1 MNKLL
6 WKILLNKQGK
16 WQFIIAGA
24 GFCIGLFILLLSV
37 QLYYDFNHIL
47 FAQQEKENQSS
58 YLLINK
64 TVTLLNTFDK
74 SVSGFTASEIDT
86 IRQQDFFVSIGEFQT
101 NQFSISANLTMQLGF
116 STDLFFEA
124 IPDKFIDN
132 KPEEFKWEPEK
143 NFVPVILST
152 EFLNLYNF
160 GYAMTQGLP
169 QLPPDAVKMVPFDVT
184 IKGKGKEQKLS
195 ARVVAFS
202 DRIPSVLVPL
212 DFMKWANAEFGEG
225 AKQPSRLI
233 AEVKDAGDERMK
245 LFLEKKKY
253 ITNQEQMKTQKAGAA
268 LKMVITLTGA
278 VGVLFVALSFVIFV
292 LNFQLALSRAKQE
305 VDILLNIG
313 YTRQSIS
320 GILTIQ
326 LVFILLLVVAI
337 AFAGH
342 YFAIQKIHDYFAQ
355 HGFVLTAKTTLTLLV
370 SVGAAGSM
378 LLVNSIALKIS
389 LR

>member
-16 WQFIIAGA
+16 WQFLIAGA

-37 QLYYDFNHIL
+37 QLYSDFNQIL

-74 SVSGFTASEIDT
+74 SVSGFTPAEIDT
-86 IRQQDFFVSIGEFQT
+86 IRQQDFFISIGEFQT

-124 IPDKFIDN
+124 IPDRFIDN
-132 KPEEFKWEPEK
+132 KPEEFKWEREK
-143 NFVPVILST
+143 NFVPVIIST

-169 QLPPDAVKMVPFDVT
+169 QLPPDAIKMVPFDVT
-184 IKGKGKEQKLS
+184 IKGNGKEQKLS

-202 DRIPSVLVPL
+202 DRIPSVLVPI
-212 DFMKWANAEFGEG
+212 DFMNWANAEFGNG
-225 AKQPSRLI
+225 TKQPSRLI
-233 AEVKDAGDERMK
+233 AEVKDAGNASMK

-253 ITNQEQMKTQKAGAA
+253 ITNQEQMKTQKAGAV

-278 VGVLFVALSFVIFV
+278 VGILFVALSFVIFV

-305 VDILLNIG
+305 IDILLNIG

-326 LVFILLLVVAI
+326 LVLILFLVVVL
-337 AFAGH
+337 AFTAH
-342 YFAIQKIHDYFAQ
+342 YWAVQEMHIFFAQ
-355 HGFVLTAKTTLTLLV
+355 HGFTLAAKTSLALLV
-370 SVGAAGSM
+370 SGGAAVLM
-378 LLVNSIALKIS
+378 LLVNQLALKIS

>member
-16 WQFIIAGA
+16 WQFFIAGA

-37 QLYYDFNHIL
+37 QLYYDFNQVL
-47 FAQQEKENQSS
+47 FAQQEKENQTSF
-58 YLLINK
+58 LLINK

-74 SVSGFTASEIDT
+74 SVSGFTPAEIDT
-86 IRQQDFFVSIGEFQT
+86 IKQQDFFVSIGEFQT
-101 NQFSISANLTMQLGF
+101 NQFAISANLTMQLGF

-132 KPEEFKWEPEK
+132 KPDEFKWEQEK
-143 NFVPVILST
+143 NFVPVIIST

-169 QLPPDAVKMVPFDVT
+169 QLPPDAIKMVPFDVT
-184 IKGKGKEQKLS
+184 IKGKGKEKKSS

-212 DFMKWANAEFGEG
+212 DFMNWANTEFGEG
-225 AKQPSRLI
+225 AKSPSRLI

-253 ITNQEQMKTQKAGAA
+253 ITNQEQMKTQKAGAV

-292 LNFQLALSRAKQE
+292 LNFQLVLSRAKQE

-320 GILTIQ
+320 GILTGQ
-326 LVFILLLVVAI
+326 LVLILLLVVVI
-337 AFAGH
+337 AFTGH
-342 YFAIQKIHDYFAQ
+342 YFAIEKIHEFFAQ
-355 HGFVLTAKTTLTLLV
+355 HGFVLAAKTTLALLV
-370 SVGAAGSM
+370 SAGAAGLM
-378 LLVNSIALKIS
+378 LVVNSIALKVS

>member
-16 WQFIIAGA
+16 WQFLIAGA

-37 QLYYDFNHIL
+37 QLYYDFNQIL

-74 SVSGFTASEIDT
+74 SISGFTPAEIDT
-86 IRQQDFFVSIGEFQT
+86 VKQQDFFVSIGEFQT
-101 NQFSISANLTMQLGF
+101 NQFAISANLTMQLGF

-132 KPEEFKWEPEK
+132 KPEEFKWEAEK
-143 NFVPVILST
+143 NFVPVIVST

-169 QLPPDAVKMVPFDVT
+169 QLPPDAIKMFPFDVT
-184 IKGKGKEQKLS
+184 IKGKGKEKKFS

-202 DRIPSVLVPL
+202 DRVPSVLVPL
-212 DFMKWANAEFGEG
+212 DFMTWANAEFGEG

-253 ITNQEQMKTQKAGAA
+253 ITNQEQMKTQKAGAV

-305 VDILLNIG
+305 IDILLNIG

-326 LVFILLLVVAI
+326 LVLILLLVVA
-337 AFAGH
+337 ASFAGH
-342 YFAIQKIHDYFAQ
+342 LISIEKIHGFFAQ
-355 HGFVLTAKTTLTLLV
+355 HGFVLVAKTSLALLV
-370 SVGAAGSM
+370 SVSAAALM
-378 LLVNSIALKIS
+378 LLVNTIALKIS